1 VKTPAFDDD
10 ASAPERVKTPQAVA
24 SEPLAPLR
32 YRVEF
37 TVSQRYVEL
46 LEEARNLLQ
55 HQVPNRDV
63 ARVHE
68 LAMVA
73 LVEHLRKRRKAAS
86 DRPRRAAGFDGRAQR
101 RAGKGAAPERASVGD
116 APVPERMDVA
126 EPAGSAPER
135 VIATQGRYVPAEVR
149 RVVWRRDEGRCTFAD
164 ASGRRC
170 HERAG
175 LEIHHEHA
183 FVLGRPTTVENLRL
197 VCRSHNALFAERD
210 FGRAYVERKKSSES
224 GG

>member
-1 VKTPAFDDD
+1 
-10 ASAPERVKTPQAVA
+10 
-24 SEPLAPLR
+24 
-32 YRVEF
+32 
-37 TVSQRYVEL
+37 
-46 LEEARNLLQ
+46 
-55 HQVPNRDV
+55 
-63 ARVHE
+63 
-68 LAMVA
+68 
-73 LVEHLRKRRKAAS
+73 
-86 DRPRRAAGFDGRAQR
+86 
-101 RAGKGAAPERASVGD
+101 
-116 APVPERMDVA
+116 MDVA

-183 FVLGRPTTVENLRL
+183 FVLGGPTTVENLRL